1 MGFWDAGPFDND
13 DAADFSG
20 RLDDLPQE
28 ERAAAIREALREAA
42 DCDGYLE
49 GDDGAYAI
57 AAAALVARELS
68 DGGARFVAADYGP
81 KQPLPPLTPDLVPL
95 AIAAID
101 RTMADDSELGDE
113 WSGVDGSDSPW
124 HEKTRELR
132 AVLAAD

>member
-28 ERAAAIREALREAA
+28 DRAAAIREALREAA

-49 GDDGAYAI
+49 GDTGAYAI

-68 DGGARFVAADYGP
+68 DGARFVAADYGP
-81 KQPLPPLTPDLVPL
+81 KQPLPPLTTDLLPL